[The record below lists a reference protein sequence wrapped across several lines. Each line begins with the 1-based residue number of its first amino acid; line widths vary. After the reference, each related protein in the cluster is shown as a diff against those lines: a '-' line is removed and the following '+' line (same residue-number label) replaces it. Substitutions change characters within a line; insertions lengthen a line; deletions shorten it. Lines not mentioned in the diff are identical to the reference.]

1 VDPVDIVPPPS
12 GTQFISVNSMT
23 AFSLIRTPGQVLS
36 IAYGGQANATSGGF
50 FPSGVNGALNMS
62 TAPAAASDE
71 AA

>member
-1 VDPVDIVPPPS
+1 
-12 GTQFISVNSMT
+12 VNSMT